1 MKSQPAPPARRAA
14 LATLAAAF
22 LVAAPLPVAAQTE
35 GAPDAWQ
42 FELTPYLFGAGLN
55 GTTGVRTGLG
65 SVTSDIN
72 LSFSDLLEN
81 LDSGFMALFVAQK
94 DKWSFGVE
102 GVYFKIEDEGAK
114 SWQGPLGNSSTGAL
128 EATMTEQVYQ
138 LTAGYLVSGGRTK
151 VNILGAARYT
161 RLDADLNLVA
171 TIGNPLLPD
180 GSRSVSGDESWWD
193 PVIGISV
200 IAPFAEHWS
209 FAGYA
214 DVGGFG
220 VGSDV
225 TWQAIAGVDW
235 QFSESLAARFGY
247 RYLYQDFDDD
257 GFIWD
262 MAAQGVY
269 LGLGIGF

>member
-1 MKSQPAPPARRAA
+1 MQNITKGFSRAAVALAA
-14 LATLAAAF
+14 LAGLATSPAH
-22 LVAAPLPVAAQTE
+22 AAPA
-35 GAPDAWQ
+35 APDAWQ

-81 LDSGFMALFVAQK
+81 LDSGFMALFVASKGQ
-94 DKWSFGVE
+94 WSFGVE
-102 GVYFKIEDEGAK
+102 GVYFKLKDEGAK
-114 SWQGPLGNSSTGAL
+114 TWQGPLGNSSTGTL

-138 LTAGYLVSGGRTK
+138 LSAGYLVSGGRTK
-151 VNILGAARYT
+151 VKLLGAARYT
-161 RLDADLNLVA
+161 RLDADLNLVV
-171 TIGNPLLPD
+171 TTGPSLLPD

-193 PVIGISV
+193 PVIGVSV

-225 TWQAIAGVDW
+225 TYQVIAGVDW
-235 QFSESLAARFGY
+235 QFSESLAARAGY
-247 RYLYQDFDDD
+247 RYLYQDFEEG